1 MGDGLTIERTIDLDA
16 TPDEVWSA
24 LTDESTRSD
33 WLDDGEHRLG
43 GVEESVPGE
52 RLAFR
57 WWSGPGDGSRVE
69 FTIEELDE
77 GRTRL
82 TVHETSLSSGRSG
95 FHASVLCREL
105 SCDARP
111 T

>member
-1 MGDGLTIERTIDLDA
+1 MADGFTIERTIDLDA

-24 LTDESTRSD
+24 LTDDSTRSG

-57 WWSGPGDGSRVE
+57 WWSGPGAGSRVS
-69 FTIEELDE
+69 FTIVELE
-77 GRTRL
+77 SGRTRL
-82 TVHETSLSSGRSG
+82 IVQETSLSTGRAG
-95 FHASVLCREL
+95 GPRARASVL
-105 SCDARP
+105 SAS
-111 T
+111 